1 MSATSVVNLF
11 RRLVINVKKKCT
23 TNIICGGR
31 RQGGKHIYSYIY
43 IYSCTFY
50 SDKYNILLP
59 KPVVLRVLLFYMC
72 TVLLDACVYMHAH
85 LINIIYVP
93 KF

>member
-1 MSATSVVNLF
+1 MLKRNAQLILF
-11 RRLVINVKKKCT
+11 VE
-23 TNIICGGR
+23 G
-31 RQGGKHIYSYIY
+31 GGKGGSIYTAIY

-59 KPVVLRVLLFYMC
+59 KPVVLRILLFYMC

-85 LINIIYVP
+85 LINI
-93 KF
+93 KFLSSEYLYFSPVKDCIGRM